1 MNCWIQRHDLSAED
15 FVISDASDAI
25 SKFESFDWLSE
36 LEKKKI
42 NEDKIETCPPG
53 IGFVSGRGEI
63 LHICP
68 QENETNMIHYHYPES
83 SKILW
88 IIPVTS
94 PKTITKNG
102 ISKNTVHTFI
112 KLFFEKSYTEIIGT
126 L

>member
-15 FVISDASDAI
+15 FVLSDANDAI

-36 LEKKKI
+36 LEKKI
-42 NEDKIETCPPG
+42 NEDKKETCPPG
-53 IGFVSGRGEI
+53 IGFVSGQGEI

-68 QENETNMIHYHYPES
+68 QDNEINMIHFHYPEP

-88 IIPVTS
+88 VIPVAS
-94 PKTITKNG
+94 QKTITRNK
-102 ISKNTVHTFI
+102 ISKDTVYTLI
-112 KLFFEKSYTEIIGT
+112 KLFFEKSYTKIIAT